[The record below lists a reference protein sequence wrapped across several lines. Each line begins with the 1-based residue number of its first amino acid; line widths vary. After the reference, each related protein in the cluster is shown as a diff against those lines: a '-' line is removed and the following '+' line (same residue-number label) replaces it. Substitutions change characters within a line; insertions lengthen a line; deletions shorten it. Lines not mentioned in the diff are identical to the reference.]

1 MKLVLETVHRMFESE
16 ARANDIELRVQPSSL
31 SITPEATIVMRIV
44 SNLVAN
50 AIKHA
55 GQGKI
60 VLGVRRRHS
69 GESKTISIVVA
80 DNGAG
85 ISPEM
90 METIMQAYHKGPES
104 GGEGLGFA
112 ICKQPAE
119 QHGMR
124 LDISS
129 EQGKGT
135 CCQPYLDA
143 QRQ

>member
-60 VLGVRRRHS
+60 VLGVRR
-69 GESKTISIVVA
+69 
-80 DNGAG
+80 
-85 ISPEM
+85 
-90 METIMQAYHKGPES
+90 
-104 GGEGLGFA
+104 
-112 ICKQPAE
+112 
-119 QHGMR
+119 
-124 LDISS
+124 
-129 EQGKGT
+129 
-135 CCQPYLDA
+135 
-143 QRQ
+143 